1 MKKAIIL
8 TETKRIIRVKGGD
21 FAMIPEGTE
30 VISLTDDQATHF
42 LSTEEPMFYIG
53 GEIKTLSEKIYQE
66 APNDIKRNIRFNRDK
81 MLLESDWTQLP
92 DSPLSDSKKAEWA
105 TYRQTLRDLTDNI
118 DSFGSVTYPDAPN
131 S

>member
-1 MKKAIIL
+1 MKKGIIL
-8 TETKRIIRVKGGD
+8 TETNRIIRVKGGD

-30 VISLTDDQATHF
+30 VISLTDDQATQF

-53 GEIKTLSEKIYQE
+53 GEVKTFSEKNYE
-66 APNDIKRNIRFNRDK
+66 ESPNDFKRNIRFNRDK

-105 TYRQTLRDLTDNI
+105 TYRQTLRDLTDNM
-118 DSFGSVTYPDAPN
+118 DSSGSVTYPDAPN

>member
-1 MKKAIIL
+1 MKKGIIL
-8 TETKRIIRVKGGD
+8 TETNRIIRVKGGD

-30 VISLTDDQATHF
+30 VISLTDDQATQF
-42 LSTEEPMFYIG
+42 LSTEDPMFYID

-66 APNDIKRNIRFNRDK
+66 SPNDIKRNVRFNRDK
-81 MLLESDWTQLP
+81 MLLESDWTQLL

-105 TYRQTLRDLTDNI
+105 TYRQTLRDLTDNM
-118 DSFGSVTYPDAPN
+118 DSSGSVTYPDAPN